1 MNKKLEDFLKT
12 GRISQDDYA
21 FWRSRLEDVS
31 FAVCDSI
38 LELFDLLPDK
48 IGWLRI
54 MQERK
59 EAALASKNNEAWEKI
74 VEEEASQ
81 FQALSLSV

>member
-1 MNKKLEDFLKT
+1 MNKKLDDFLKT
-12 GRISQDDYA
+12 GRISKDDYA

-38 LELFDLLPDK
+38 LELFELLPDK
-48 IGWLRI
+48 IGWLRT

-59 EAALASKNNEAWEKI
+59 EAALAKRDNEAWEKI

-81 FQALSLSV
+81 FQTLSLQV